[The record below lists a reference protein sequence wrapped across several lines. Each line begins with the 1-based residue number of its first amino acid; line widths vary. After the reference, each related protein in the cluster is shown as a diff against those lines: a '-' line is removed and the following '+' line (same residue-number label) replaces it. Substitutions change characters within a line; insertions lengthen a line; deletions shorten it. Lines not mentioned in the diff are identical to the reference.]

1 MGEEIRVMSY
11 LIVMVIVALIIVL
24 IWIRRDFKDSFL
36 GRIMMW
42 VAVLAAEMFLL
53 TYFAG
58 TMGFVHL
65 LWVFPVIFSQF
76 YLLAR
81 HTFRYIHVPLYRMTK
96 RINQISL
103 GDLSVDFREI
113 RVRGKDDEIG
123 SLKRSL
129 IRVLSSF
136 NSVNEFA
143 QGISSGNLNVEY
155 QRLSEHDDI
164 GNSLLM
170 MRENLK
176 SVLMDITAALHK
188 AVEEGQLDAAI
199 VMEGKSGIWEEIS
212 AGVNQLLDSFKEPF
226 SEINRIVASMS
237 SGDLTQRYD
246 KTANGDIG
254 AMAANLNAALGKLDD
269 LLFRISEGVRV
280 FDTSSEEMKLSTN
293 EMVTNTTEIAAS
305 ISEMSGGSHLQMQ
318 KTDESS
324 VLIESIQKASSSMEV
339 QAREI
344 HSAALLSASTCEQ
357 GMEEVTSM
365 EKRMVELTELANQ
378 AEESTQALTEQSRA
392 IDSVLNVL
400 SEIASQTNMLALNAA
415 IEAAQAGEVGRG
427 FAVVAEEIRKL
438 AESSRGSAEE
448 IGVLIGSVQS
458 HTKDTTLAVK
468 NMNAGVEESTE
479 AAQEV
484 MKAFGNILGSTS
496 TTSELAAEISQSAT
510 TQVNN
515 MQSIVEVTENIVVV
529 AEETA
534 AGTDEVA
541 ASVKQLSTGMKAAYD
556 KMDKLNQIS
565 DLLADRLTQVN
576 FSHRSTG
583 DQVKAD

>member
-269 LLFRISEGVRV
+269 LLFRISDGVRV